1 MEEHIR
7 KSLMT
12 ERFKESVKIFSVSE
26 KDKFLERVDQI
37 RAKRE
42 ELETDQDDQKAAVL
56 QAIAL

>member
-12 ERFKESVKIFSVSE
+12 ERFKESVKIFSASE

-37 RAKRE
+37 RAKKD
-42 ELETDQDDQKAAVL
+42 ELETDQDDKKAAVL